1 MFELTFFQISEV
13 ISQSRHNQLIKHAI
27 KNFHR
32 HRHFVPNFTLRLEEN
47 FEKLAIL
54 AENRTLEHPPMFWD
68 MLKVIVS
75 VILSELYIE

>member
-1 MFELTFFQISEV
+1 MKTQPAYKTRNKEFSPV
-13 ISQSRHNQLIKHAI
+13 
-27 KNFHR
+27 HR
-32 HRHFVPNFTLRLEEN
+32 HRHFFPNFTLRLEEN

-68 MLKVIVS
+68 MLKVVVS